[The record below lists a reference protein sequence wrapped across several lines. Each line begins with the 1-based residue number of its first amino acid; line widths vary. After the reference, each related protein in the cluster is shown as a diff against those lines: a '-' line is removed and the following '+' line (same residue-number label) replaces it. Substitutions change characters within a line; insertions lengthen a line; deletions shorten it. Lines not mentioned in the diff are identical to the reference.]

1 MEQIDLS
8 FDEYVEV
15 NGRDYRICRD
25 KCGGYLRISGT
36 RPQYDFH
43 NKFPIA
49 QFVDR
54 FIKIDVHGR
63 LGRKILAR
71 LMSEKPSVFQ
81 KCQEA
86 DEKNME
92 SAS

>member
-1 MEQIDLS
+1 MNQIDLS
-8 FDEYVEV
+8 LDEYVDF
-15 NGRDYRICRD
+15 NGRDYRVTRD
-25 KCGGYLRISGT
+25 KNGNYLRISGT

-54 FIKIDVHGR
+54 FIKINTHGR
-63 LGRKILAR
+63 LGKKILAK
-71 LMSEKPSVFQ
+71 LMLDKPHVFQ

-86 DEKNME
+86 LAKNE
-92 SAS
+92 VS

>member
-1 MEQIDLS
+1 MQTLDLS

-15 NGRDYRICRD
+15 NGRDYRVRRD
-25 KCGGYLRISGT
+25 RCGNYLRISGT

-49 QFVDR
+49 QYVER
-54 FIKIDVHGR
+54 FITIDTRGR
-63 LGRKILAR
+63 LGKKILAKLR
-71 LMSEKPSVFQ
+71 IEKPHVFQ

-86 DEKNME
+86 SQKYEVTQ
-92 SAS
+92 

>member
-8 FDEYVEV
+8 FDEHVEV
-15 NGRDYRICRD
+15 NGKDYRICRD

-43 NKFPIA
+43 NKFPVA

-63 LGRKILAR
+63 LGKKILAR

-86 DEKNME
+86 DNKNE
-92 SAS
+92 VN